1 MEINLYS
8 SMIFLPEYIAANGP
22 AAIADLFSGAPAGA
36 QLPLFQGGP
45 STKAFNQIFFGHLVI
60 SIMKKKIW

>member
-8 SMIFLPEYIAANGP
+8 PVIFLPEYIAANGP

-45 STKAFNQIFFGHLVI
+45 STRVSQEHFFYFSLLLLN
-60 SIMKKKIW
+60 KDAYR